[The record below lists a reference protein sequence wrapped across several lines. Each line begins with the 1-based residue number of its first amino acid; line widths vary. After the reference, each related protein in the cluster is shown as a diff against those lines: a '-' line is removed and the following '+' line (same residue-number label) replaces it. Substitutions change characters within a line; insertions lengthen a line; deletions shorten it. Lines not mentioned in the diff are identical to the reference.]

1 MKQPSPK
8 VAMQK
13 HHRLL
18 LKVALASTVAIA
30 SASSFAQSTADEIA
44 KYRQMIAD
52 GNPSE
57 LYEDAGAELWKK
69 PAGPKNA
76 TLEKCNLGLGSGV
89 IKGAAAQLPR
99 YFADTNKVQD
109 LESRLITCMSTL
121 QGISAQEIIDAPFQK
136 GLKKDM
142 DALVAYVVTASK
154 DQKIKV
160 SVQHPKEKE
169 AYELGKRAFYYQGGP
184 MDFSCAT
191 CHGSDGKRI
200 RLQDLPNLT
209 SQAGAAAGWGSWPAY
224 RVSSG
229 QFWTMGL
236 RLNDCYRQQRFPFP
250 IYGSELLTAVSMY
263 MAVNANGGTMQT
275 PGLKR

>member
-1 MKQPSPK
+1 MMRKKLKPLFG
-8 VAMQK
+8 
-13 HHRLL
+13 LL
-18 LKVALASTVAIA
+18 LA
-30 SASSFAQSTADEIA
+30 SATLFFTSVGFAQSTADEIA

-76 TLEKCNLGLGSGV
+76 TLEKCNLGLGPGV

-99 YFADTNKVQD
+99 YFNDTNKVQD

-121 QGISAQEIIDAPFQK
+121 QGISVQEIVDAPFQK

-160 SVQHPKEKE
+160 SMQHPKEKE
-169 AYELGKRAFYYQGGP
+169 AYELGKRAFYYEGGP

-191 CHGSDGKRI
+191 CHGSNGKRI

-209 SQAGAAAGWGSWPAY
+209 TQAGAAAGWGSWPAY

-250 IYGSELLTAVSMY
+250 IYGSDLLTAVSMF

-275 PGLKR
+275 PGLKRQG

>member
-1 MKQPSPK
+1 
-8 VAMQK
+8 MQT
-13 HHRLL
+13 HFRLL
-18 LKVALASTVAIA
+18 VKFVVASGILIGATTV
-30 SASSFAQSTADEIA
+30 FAQSTADEIA

-76 TLEKCNLGLGSGV
+76 TLEKCNLGLGPGV
-89 IKGAAAQLPR
+89 IKGASAQLPR

-121 QGISAQEIIDAPFQK
+121 QGISAQEIIEAPFQK

-160 SVQHPKEKE
+160 STKHPKEKE
-169 AYELGKRAFYYQGGP
+169 A
-184 MDFSCAT
+184 
-191 CHGSDGKRI
+191 
-200 RLQDLPNLT
+200 
-209 SQAGAAAGWGSWPAY
+209 
-224 RVSSG
+224 
-229 QFWTMGL
+229 
-236 RLNDCYRQQRFPFP
+236 
-250 IYGSELLTAVSMY
+250 
-263 MAVNANGGTMQT
+263 
-275 PGLKR
+275 